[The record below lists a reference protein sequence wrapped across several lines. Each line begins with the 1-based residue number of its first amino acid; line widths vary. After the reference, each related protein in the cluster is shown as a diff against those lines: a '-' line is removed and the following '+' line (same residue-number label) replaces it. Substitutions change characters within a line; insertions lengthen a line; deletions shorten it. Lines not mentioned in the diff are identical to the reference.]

1 MSALTSTTGPAVP
14 WAAGIVPGVSVV
26 DVIAQILEHLAW
38 GGTAR
43 LLDISPAPTAQ
54 RRTSDPE
61 GRSDAIFTEAL
72 KLRAATGLPFWDAV
86 FLTGETRP
94 DGITAEIVDGA
105 LLHQS
110 LRVAAH
116 RDVSI
121 DQKVRARLLERSQ
134 TDATITALSS
144 EVRLPSGET
153 RHLPMIDFASKSR
166 RPGSTESVVT
176 TARGLGI
183 PGFVMKSGR
192 SFHFYGAAL
201 LTQDELRRHLSR
213 ALLLA
218 PVTDAR
224 WIAHQLLDGMC
235 SLRISPNTDGDVPT
249 VVASV

>member
-1 MSALTSTTGPAVP
+1 M
-14 WAAGIVPGVSVV
+14 I
-26 DVIAQILEHLAW
+26 DVIAQALEHLAW
-38 GGTAR
+38 GGTAT

-61 GRSDAIFTEAL
+61 GRSDSIFTEAL

-94 DGITAEIVDGA
+94 DGIPADIVDGA

-110 LRVAAH
+110 LRVTAH
-116 RDVSI
+116 RDVPI
-121 DQKVRARLLERSQ
+121 DQKAHARMLERSQ
-134 TDATITALSS
+134 THEAIVALSS
-144 EVRLPSGET
+144 EVRLTSGEI

-166 RPGSTESVVT
+166 RPGSAQSVI
-176 TARGLGI
+176 TAARRLGI
-183 PGFVMKSGR
+183 PGFVMESGR
-192 SFHFYGAAL
+192 SYHFYGAVL

-213 ALLLA
+213 TLLLA

-235 SLRISPNTDGDVPT
+235 SLRISPNANGDVPT